1 MKKILLVTLG
11 LFVTLF
17 ARTVTTYTIDI
28 DQPEKEILRGHL
40 DLGGSNPSGDEY
52 AVNSYFIEKNGTP
65 FVPIVGEIHFSR
77 YPEAYWEESL
87 LKMKAGGINVVASYV
102 FWNI

>member
-40 DLGGSNPSGDEY
+40 DLGGSHILLAGLMRKLL
-52 AVNSYFIEKNGTP
+52 F
-65 FVPIVGEIHFSR
+65 
-77 YPEAYWEESL
+77 EAIL
-87 LKMKAGGINVVASYV
+87 V
-102 FWNI
+102 